1 MAANELETLLHLI
14 QDVIAP
20 DLRELKVRLAALEK
34 QNHTRYKSLEKKSE
48 TQYNSLRD
56 QFSSL
61 RDQYSSLRDQQDSNF
76 KALVAALGES
86 PQRKISTLT
95 N

>member
-1 MAANELETLLHLI
+1 MAANELETLLHLL

-34 QNHTRYKSLEKKSE
+34 QNHTRYKSLGKKSE

-56 QFSSL
+56 QFN
-61 RDQYSSLRDQQDSNF
+61 SLRDQQDSNS

>member
-1 MAANELETLLHLI
+1 MAANKLETLLHLL

-34 QNHTRYKSLEKKSE
+34 NHTRYKSLGKKSE

-56 QFSSL
+56 Q
-61 RDQYSSLRDQQDSNF
+61 QDSNF
-76 KALVAALGES
+76 KALLAAIAES
-86 PQRKISTLT
+86 PQRKISALT